1 MFDKILIANRGE
13 IALRVLRACKELGI
27 ATVAV
32 HSTADADAMHVR
44 LADESV
50 CIGPPAA
57 KDSYLNIYALVSA
70 CEITGAD
77 AVHPGYGFLSEN
89 ARFAEI
95 LAEHKIHF
103 IGPRADHI
111 RLMGDKIEAKRTAR
125 QLGIPVV
132 PGSDGGVASDA
143 EARAIAASIGF
154 PVLVKAAAGGGGRGM
169 KVARSEA
176 ELSTA
181 LATARAEAK
190 AAFGD
195 DVVYLERVLGR
206 PRHIEIQVLG
216 DGKGHAIHLGE
227 RDCSLQRRHQ
237 KVWEEGPSPAINAGE
252 RDQIGETVAKAMR
265 ELKYLGVGTVE
276 FLYEDGQFY
285 FIEMNTR
292 IQVEHPVTEMITGID
307 LILEQIRVADDAELA
322 ISQDDV
328 KFLGHAIECRIN
340 AENPVS
346 FRPSPGK
353 ILHYHPPGGLGVR
366 VDSAVY
372 QGYTI
377 PPYYDSLVGKLIVH
391 GKTRGECLMRLRR
404 ALDEIVVDGIETTLP
419 LFRALVREPD
429 IADGNYHIH
438 WLERFLAEGGME
450 G

>member
-1 MFDKILIANRGE
+1 
-13 IALRVLRACKELGI
+13 
-27 ATVAV
+27 VAV

-50 CIGPPAA
+50 CIGPPDA

-103 IGPRADHI
+103 IGPRPEHI

-125 QLGIPVV
+125 RLGIPVV

-143 EARAIAASIGF
+143 EAHAIAASIGF

-216 DGKGHAIHLGE
+216 DGQGRAIHLGE

-237 KVWEEGPSPAINAGE
+237 KVWEEGPSPAINASE
-252 RDQIGETVAKAMR
+252 RDQIGETVTKAMR

-307 LILEQIRVADDAELA
+307 LILEQIRVADDAELQ
-322 ISQDDV
+322 ISQGDV

>member
-50 CIGPPAA
+50 CIGPPPA
-57 KDSYLNIYALVSA
+57 KDSYLNVPALLTA

-95 LAEHKIHF
+95 LEDHGVHF
-103 IGPRADHI
+103 IGPRPEHI
-111 RLMGDKIEAKRTAR
+111 RLMGDKIEAKRTAKK
-125 QLGIPVV
+125 LGIPVV
-132 PGSDGGVASDA
+132 PGSEGGITSDA
-143 EARAIAASIGF
+143 DALAIGRAIGF

-169 KVARSEA
+169 KVANNEA

-181 LATARAEAK
+181 LSTARTEAK

-195 DVVYLERVLGR
+195 DAVYLEKYLQK

-216 DGKGHAIHLGE
+216 DGKGNAIHLGE

-237 KVWEEGPSPAINAGE
+237 KVWEESPSPALNAGM
-252 RDQIGETVAKAMR
+252 RDEIGATVSKAMR
-265 ELKYLGVGTVE
+265 DMQYLGVGTVE
-276 FLYEDGQFY
+276 FLYEDGAFY

-292 IQVEHPVTEMITGID
+292 IQVEHPVTEMVTEID
-307 LILEQIRVADDAELA
+307 LILEQIRVAAGGDLT
-322 ISQDDV
+322 ITQDEV
-328 KFLGHAIECRIN
+328 RFHGHAIECRIN

-353 ILHYHPPGGLGVR
+353 IVHYHPPGGLGVR

-391 GKTRGECLMRLRR
+391 GKTRAECLMRLRR
-404 ALDEIVVDGIETTLP
+404 SLDEFVVDGIETTLP
-419 LFRALVREPD
+419 LFRALVREDD
-429 IADGNYHIH
+429 IIDGDYHIH
-438 WLERFLAEGGME
+438 WLEQFLARGGMAE
-450 G
+450 